1 MTTAPTPNGKLTA
14 NIKEAERYTGI
25 NRIPLQE
32 LVKGGKLT
40 NFGCNTRFRVSW
52 LELETYIKGQ
62 AA

>member
-14 NIKEAERYTGI
+14 NIKEVEQYTGI

-32 LVKGGKLT
+32 LVKAGKLT
-40 NFGCNTRFRVSW
+40 NFGCGTRFRVAW
-52 LELETYIKGQ
+52 AELEQYLKGQ